1 VLTLLLRFRWY
12 LAASFGVGVFS
23 AFNNFTLTLW
33 LASFTTSYVL
43 LGLLGNTKS
52 FEGTVVSPA
61 VGAWSDRV
69 WAGWFGRRRPFILV
83 AGLGSALLL
92 ALTPT
97 IGRWPLPAAL
107 GWLPAGWLGLVMPV
121 GAVFLFT
128 AAFNAMDDVQ
138 KALLVDLTHPEERDR
153 VSALSVVVEMVG
165 QVTILLV
172 GVALWRSSVPDAAFV
187 VTGALMAAGVVVT
200 VLGVREPP
208 PALWRAER
216 AGEGANGGPRLT
228 VGTLLSRYRPAA
240 VFCLAHFAYW
250 SGVNAVMPLV
260 SIYVRDILHGTVA
273 QAQFLPAL
281 LLLSTTL
288 CAIPI
293 GKLADRFGKRRVLGA
308 GYLIMLLAALGG
320 MVITTIPQGVVLFL
334 VAGVGSAAS
343 VVLAIPLLAD
353 LVPRSQIG
361 GAAGILAASGS
372 LAAPLASLAAGGLS
386 DLYGPRAIFAFMA
399 AAVVGALLLL
409 PAVQATGAS
418 ASGLPE
424 PLEA

>member
-33 LASFTTSYVL
+33 LATFTSSYVL
-43 LGLLGNTKS
+43 LGLLGNTRS

-61 VGAWSDRV
+61 IGAWSDRV
-69 WAGWFGRRRPFILV
+69 WVGWLGRRRPFILA

-97 IGRWPLPAAL
+97 VGRWPVPAVLA
-107 GWLPAGWLGLVMPV
+107 WLPGGWLGLVMPV

-172 GVALWRSSVPDAAFV
+172 GVALWRSGVPDGAFV
-187 VTGALMAAGVVVT
+187 VTGGLMATGVVVT

-208 PALWRAER
+208 PALRRAER
-216 AGEGANGGPRLT
+216 AGDGAAGGPRLT
-228 VGTLLSRYRPAA
+228 VRTLLSRYRGAG

-260 SIYVRDILHGTVA
+260 SVYVRDILQGTVA
-273 QAQFLPAL
+273 QAQLLPAL

-288 CAIPI
+288 CAIPV
-293 GKLADRFGKRRVLGA
+293 GKLADRFGKRRVLGT
-308 GYLIMLLAALGG
+308 GYLVMLLAALGG

-334 VAGVGSAAS
+334 LAGVGSAAS
-343 VVLAIPLLAD
+343 VVLAVPLLAD

-361 GAAGILAASGS
+361 GATGILAASGS

-386 DLYGPRAIFAFMA
+386 DLCGPRAIFAFMA

-409 PAVQATGAS
+409 PAVRVPEAQRV
-418 ASGLPE
+418 GLPE
-424 PLEA
+424 PLRA